1 MTSSIKDGDNKILSY
16 HDVVLRRSDLGILR
30 GPHYLNDRLIE
41 FYFAHLASSSGS
53 SGAVFLVPPSISF
66 WLANCSDSQ
75 SLREFADPLRLPD
88 RSLVLFTVND
98 NLDVDVAEGG
108 SHWSL
113 LVYCRETSE
122 FVHHDSCSGINL
134 CHAQRLFRAVS
145 GFVGASEPPQ
155 FVEGFTPQQTNG
167 YDCGLYVL
175 AISEVVCN
183 WFVAGGR
190 GCAKRDERWFTA
202 VDKEVDAVAVKKL
215 RGEVLKLILSLME
228 NK

>member
-1 MTSSIKDGDNKILSY
+1 MASRNKDGDEQIVSY

-41 FYFAHLASSSGS
+41 FYFAHLASSSGPIL
-53 SGAVFLVPPSISF
+53 LVPPSISF

-75 SLREFADPLRLPD
+75 SLRESADPLRLPD

-98 NLDVDVAEGG
+98 NLDVAAAEGG

-113 LVYCRETSE
+113 LVYCRDTSE
-122 FVHHDSCSGINL
+122 FVHHDSCSGMNL
-134 CHAQRLFRAVS
+134 WHAQRLFRAVS
-145 GFVGASEPPQ
+145 GFVGAGEPPQ

-167 YDCGLYVL
+167 YDCGLYVM
-175 AISEVVCN
+175 AIAEVVCN
-183 WFVAGGR
+183 WFVAGRR
-190 GCAKRDERWFTA
+190 GCTKRDERWFTA
-202 VDKEVDAVAVKKL
+202 VDKEVVAVAVNKL